1 MVVDVDVEMVLVFV
15 DIACRTVPKVLT
27 ELYLEYLAN
36 LQPQIRPYSSHQ
48 STLFYINL
56 PPVDTS

>member
-1 MVVDVDVEMVLVFV
+1 MVVDGDVGMVLVFV

-36 LQPQIRPYSSHQ
+36 LQPQ
-48 STLFYINL
+48 T
-56 PPVDTS
+56 